1 MSELDLTRRN
11 FMGAAAVAGA
21 GMLLAG
27 CSTRKAVEPTKF
39 LNEAPDGE
47 PIKAGLVG
55 CGGRGTGAVQN
66 FLRAGKNLEIVALA
80 DLFQDKLDACR
91 RRFEGRPEAKLTD
104 ETCFTG
110 FDAYQKLLQVPGLNY
125 VILATPPYF
134 RPQHFEAAVEAN
146 KNVFMEKPVAVDPVG
161 ARQIMA
167 SGEKAKAYKLSIV
180 AGTQR
185 RHQRQY
191 IETYNHVKNGAIG
204 EIVAARAYWC
214 QGQLWYKEPQKDWSQ
229 MEAMIRDWV
238 NWCWLSG
245 DHIVE
250 QHVHNIDV
258 CNWFVGAFPVK
269 ASGFGARM
277 RRVTGDQ
284 YDFFAVDFT
293 YENGVHMASYCRQID
308 GCWNS
313 VSEYIEGTEGS
324 TDCKGTIYDK
334 KGNVVWQYQ
343 EEDPKEPG
351 KKMEPERS
359 AMDPYVQEHIDLVT
373 AIRTGQPLN
382 EAETVAKSVLTAI
395 MGRISAYTGPET
407 TWDQMM
413 SSDLKLGPAEM
424 VMGPVPGITAQVP
437 IPGTSKEGTST
448 SQE

>member
-1 MSELDLTRRN
+1 MTETDFTRRN

-27 CSTRKAVEPTKF
+27 CNTKKTVEAMKF
-39 LNEAPDGE
+39 NDAAPDG
-47 PIKAGLVG
+47 PVLKAGLVG

-66 FLRAGKNLEIVALA
+66 FLKAGPNLQIVALA
-80 DLFQDKLDACR
+80 DVFQDQLDKCR
-91 RRFEGRPEAKLTD
+91 RRLEGRPEAKITD
-104 ETCFTG
+104 ETCFVG
-110 FDAYQKLLQVPGLNY
+110 FDSYKKLIDSGVDI

-134 RPQHFEAAVEAN
+134 RSLHFEAAVEA
-146 KNVFMEKPVAVDPVG
+146 KKHVFMEKPVAVDPVQ

-167 SGEKAKAYKLSIV
+167 SGEKAKVYNLSVV

-191 IETYNHVKNGAIG
+191 LETYNHIKNGAIG

-214 QGQLWYKEPQKDWSQ
+214 QGQLWYRERKKEWSD
-229 MEAMIRDWV
+229 MEAMLRDWV
-238 NWCWLSG
+238 NWSWLSG

-250 QHVHNIDV
+250 QHVHNVDV
-258 CNWFVGAFPVK
+258 CNWFIGAYPVK
-269 ASGFGARM
+269 ASGFGGRM

-284 YDFFAVDFT
+284 YDFFGVDYT
-293 YENGVHMASYCRQID
+293 YENGVHAASYCRQID
-308 GCWNS
+308 GCWND

-324 TDCKGTIYDK
+324 TNCKGTIYDK

-343 EEDPKEPG
+343 EDDPKEAG
-351 KKMEPERS
+351 KKMEAERS
-359 AMDPYVQEHIDLVT
+359 SMDPYVQEHIDLVT
-373 AIRTGQPLN
+373 AIRTSQPFN
-382 EAETVAKSVLTAI
+382 EAESVAKSTLTAI

-413 SSDLKLGPAEM
+413 SSDLKLGPTEFAL
-424 VMGPVPGITAQVP
+424 GPVPGITAQVQ
-437 IPGTSKEGTST
+437 IPGKSKEVKGGP
-448 SQE
+448 EE